1 MTWENPSVPTPGENK
16 FRALL
21 EAAPDAVLIVDAN
34 GTIVL
39 VNGQTEKMFG
49 YSREE
54 LLGKPV
60 EMLVPQRHRHTH
72 SAHRGNYNAS
82 PRVRMMGSGMELLGL
97 RRDGSE
103 FPVEISLSPAESED
117 GFQVFSTIR
126 DVTDRKRLEEDL
138 RRAKKELEQ
147 RVETRTSELARA
159 NLALEEETE
168 QRKRSQADTER
179 LALIVESSEDAIIGK
194 TLEGQIVSWNRAA
207 ERLYGY
213 TASEAIGRHISILA
227 PANRK
232 DEISEILEK
241 LKREE
246 NVRHFETVRVTK
258 DGRPLDVSLSIFP
271 VRDAAGVPVAAA
283 TIARDITQRKQ
294 MENQLRQAHKMEAIG
309 RLAGGIAHDF
319 NNLLGV
325 ILGDSELLLINK
337 RLDPQARSR
346 IEEIKLSGENAASLT
361 RQLLAFSRQQMFETR
376 VLDLNTALNGFE
388 SMLRRLLG
396 AEFELTFSLTPD
408 LGKIRA
414 DASQLLQVVLNLV
427 VNARDA
433 MKRGGRIRIETAN
446 VVLDDSYADMHPG
459 TLPGPH
465 VMLSVSDNGPGMDS
479 ETLSHI
485 FEPFFSTKKGAEA
498 SGLGLATVYGIVQQ
512 SNGSIWV
519 YSEPGQG
526 TIFKIYLRTV
536 EDTPGSTQRE
546 EFVEE
551 FPRGTETVL
560 LVEDSQ
566 LLRRIT
572 KEFLSQIGYTVIVA
586 ENGAEALAIAAKYGK
601 KIDLLFTDLA
611 MPGMNG
617 QDLADKMLA
626 ERRGLKVLF
635 TSGYAGS
642 FSLEL
647 ASAKGH
653 AAFIEKP
660 ASWRDLATKVRALL
674 DQS

>member
-1 MTWENPSVPTPGENK
+1 MSTQGDNK

-21 EAAPDAVLIVDAN
+21 EAAPDAVLIVDAG

-39 VNGQTEKMFG
+39 VNQQTEKMFG
-49 YSREE
+49 YSRGE

-60 EMLVPQRHRHTH
+60 EMLVPPQHRPAH
-72 SAHRGNYNAS
+72 SVHRGNYNAS
-82 PRVRMMGSGMELLGL
+82 PRVRMMGSGMELFGL
-97 RRDGSE
+97 RKDGSE
-103 FPVEISLSPAESED
+103 FPVEISLSPAESAE
-117 GFQVFSTIR
+117 GFQVFSVIR
-126 DVTDRKRLEEDL
+126 DVTGRKRLEEEL
-138 RRAKKELEQ
+138 RRAKEALEQ
-147 RVETRTSELARA
+147 RVETRTNELMIA
-159 NLALEEETE
+159 NMALEVETE
-168 QRKRSQADTER
+168 HRKRSQADLER
-179 LALIVESSEDAIIGK
+179 LASIVESSEDAIIGK
-194 TLEGQIVSWNRAA
+194 SLEGRILSWNPAA
-207 ERLYGY
+207 ERMYGY
-213 TASEAIGRHISILA
+213 TAAEAIGRHISMLA
-227 PANRK
+227 PADRNE
-232 DEISEILEK
+232 EISEILEK
-241 LKREE
+241 LRRDES
-246 NVRHFETVRVTK
+246 VRHFETTRVTK
-258 DGRPLDVSLSIFP
+258 DGRTLDVSLSIFP
-271 VRDAAGVPVAAA
+271 IRNAAGKPIAAA
-283 TIARDITQRKQ
+283 TIARDISERRR
-294 MENQLRQAHKMEAIG
+294 MENQLRQTHKMEAIG

-325 ILGDSELLLINK
+325 ILGDTELMLINRK
-337 RLDPQARSR
+337 LDAETHTRLQEVKEA
-346 IEEIKLSGENAASLT
+346 GENAASLT
-361 RQLLAFSRQQMFETR
+361 RQLLAFSRQQLFETR
-376 VLDLNTALNGFE
+376 VLDLNSALTGFE

-396 AEFELTFSLTPD
+396 AEFELTFSLAPD

-446 VVLDDSYADMHPG
+446 AKLDESYASLHPG
-459 TLPGPH
+459 SFAGPH
-465 VMLSVSDNGPGMDS
+465 VMLSVSDNGPGMDG

-498 SGLGLATVYGIVQQ
+498 SGLGLATVYGIVRQ

-526 TIFKIYLRTV
+526 SIFKIYLPTV
-536 EDTPGSTQRE
+536 EERISATQRTE
-546 EFVEE
+546 VAEE

-560 LVEDSQ
+560 LVEDSK

-586 ENGAEALAIAAKYGK
+586 ENGSEALDIAAKYDK

-617 QDLADKMLA
+617 HDLADKMLA
-626 ERRGLKVLF
+626 DRRDIKVLF

-660 ASWRDLATKVRALL
+660 ASWRDLATKVRTLL
-674 DQS
+674 DQR

>member
-1 MTWENPSVPTPGENK
+1 MPTAGDNK

-39 VNGQTEKMFG
+39 VNEQTEKMFG
-49 YSREE
+49 HSREE

-60 EMLVPQRHRHTH
+60 EMLVPQRHRQIH
-72 SAHRGNYNAS
+72 STHRGNYSAS
-82 PRVRMMGSGMELLGL
+82 PRVRMMGSGMGLLGL
-97 RRDGSE
+97 RKDGSE
-103 FPVEISLSPAESED
+103 FPVEISLSPAESDD

-126 DVTDRKRLEEDL
+126 DVTDRKRLEEEL
-138 RRAKKELEQ
+138 RRAKDELER
-147 RVETRTSELARA
+147 RVETRTMQLVRA
-159 NLALEEETE
+159 NVALEEETAH
-168 QRKRSQADTER
+168 RKRSQADLER

-213 TASEAIGRHISILA
+213 TAAEAIGRNISILA
-227 PANRK
+227 PDGRK
-232 DEISEILEK
+232 DEIAEILGK
-241 LKREE
+241 LRRDES
-246 NVRHFETVRVTK
+246 VRHFETVRVTK
-258 DGRPLDVSLSIFP
+258 NGHALDVSLSIFP
-271 VRDAAGVPVAAA
+271 IRDAAGKPVAAA
-283 TIARDITQRKQ
+283 TIARNISERRQ
-294 MENQLRQAHKMEAIG
+294 MENQLRQTHKMEAIG

-325 ILGDSELLLINK
+325 VLGGTELLLINR
-337 RLDPQARSR
+337 RLDAEARTR
-346 IEEIKLSGENAASLT
+346 LLEIKQAGENAASLT
-361 RQLLAFSRQQMFETR
+361 RQLLAFSRQQLFETR
-376 VLDLNTALNGFE
+376 VLDLNSALTGFE

-396 AEFELTFSLTPD
+396 AEFELTFSLEPD

-446 VVLDDSYADMHPG
+446 AVLDESYASLHPG
-459 TLPGPH
+459 SFPGPH
-465 VMLSVSDNGPGMDS
+465 VMLAVSDNGPGMDS

-485 FEPFFSTKKGAEA
+485 FEPFFSTKKGSEA
-498 SGLGLATVYGIVQQ
+498 SGLGLATVYGIVRQ

-519 YSEPGQG
+519 YSEPGYG
-526 TIFKIYLRTV
+526 SIFKIYVPTV
-536 EDTPGSTQRE
+536 EDPLSPTQRAE
-546 EFVEE
+546 MVEE

-572 KEFLSQIGYTVIVA
+572 KEFLSQIGYNVIVA
-586 ENGAEALAIAAKYGK
+586 ESGAEALDIAAKYDK

-626 ERRGLKVLF
+626 DRGDIKVLF

-642 FSLEL
+642 FSLGL
-647 ASAKGH
+647 ASAKGQ

-660 ASWRDLATKVRALL
+660 ASWRDLAAKVRTLL
-674 DQS
+674 EQS